1 MTDLWLL
8 IFQKMEK
15 SSPSIYKDV
24 HVVLGLKTKI
34 VDESNIKHHSF
45 ARTGCIPLHCVIA
58 IIVAVY
64 IASVSF
70 IEAKEK

>member
-1 MTDLWLL
+1 M
-8 IFQKMEK
+8 
-15 SSPSIYKDV
+15 SITKNVQPKD
-24 HVVLGLKTKI
+24 
-34 VDESNIKHHSF
+34 IKHHIF
-45 ARTGCIPLHCVIA
+45 AKALIYRLIQGCTALHCVMA

>member
-1 MTDLWLL
+1 
-8 IFQKMEK
+8 MEK
-15 SSPSIYKDV
+15 SSPSIYRDV

>member
-1 MTDLWLL
+1 MKL
-8 IFQKMEK
+8 
-15 SSPSIYKDV
+15 
-24 HVVLGLKTKI
+24 
-34 VDESNIKHHSF
+34 SNS
-45 ARTGCIPLHCVIA
+45 ATSEAQVALHCVIA